1 MSSTLIMAMRVD
13 DLSARPRRR
22 KSPRRADAYPVN
34 EERSESPKVAS
45 KPPPKTQLLVAPSR
59 DSVFPLAT
67 LSEVPPWVVYN
78 TSVLTGYRRWDV
90 SFGACLRSLFQLH
103 NETGNIWTHLLGFL
117 YFGSLLHSTLSELPE
132 ASDAERLAIG
142 SFLVGCMVCMGLS
155 VAYHTFGSLSRRAHD
170 VLLRLDYTGIT
181 VQILCSFVPCV
192 YYWSPPALQA
202 AYLAGLTLVCAGALV
217 LIQCYLFGHASR
229 RPQRTLVYTLL
240 GGCVAMPLLH
250 GLAHDWGTPR
260 FGAAARNFALSCV
273 MGALFAFGGL
283 LYVVRLPE
291 RRAPGKY
298 DYVLNSHQLF
308 HTLTVVAALLQH
320 RLVMQAYAMA
330 HAEAS
335 VLDESFSVF
344 DA

>member
-1 MSSTLIMAMRVD
+1 M
-13 DLSARPRRR
+13 
-22 KSPRRADAYPVN
+22 
-34 EERSESPKVAS
+34 
-45 KPPPKTQLLVAPSR
+45 
-59 DSVFPLAT
+59 
-67 LSEVPPWVVYN
+67 
-78 TSVLTGYRRWDV
+78 LTGYRRWDV

-202 AYLAGLTLVCAGALV
+202 AYLAGLTLVCAVALV

-250 GLAHDWGTPR
+250 GLAHDWGD
-260 FGAAARNFALSCV
+260 AALR
-273 MGALFAFGGL
+273 
-283 LYVVRLPE
+283 R
-291 RRAPGKY
+291 RRA
-298 DYVLNSHQLF
+298 QLRALVRDGRALRLRRPAVRRA
-308 HTLTVVAALLQH
+308 TAGAPRPSTTTCSTVTSSST
-320 RLVMQAYAMA
+320 R
-330 HAEAS
+330 
-335 VLDESFSVF
+335 
-344 DA
+344 